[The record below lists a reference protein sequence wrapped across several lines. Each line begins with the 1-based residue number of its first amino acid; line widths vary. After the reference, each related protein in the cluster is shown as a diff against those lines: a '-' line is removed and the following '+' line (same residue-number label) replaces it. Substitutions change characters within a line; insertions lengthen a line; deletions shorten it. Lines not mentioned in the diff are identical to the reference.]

1 MSVHPIKRVVCFEN
15 DISLILSLGFQG
27 EVLLQRGARES
38 SHPANDIAGNG
49 SIRSFIDH
57 PIEVI
62 KEATQELTVRISNKV
77 SSILADLTKSE
88 AEPVGVANYQPRHDL
103 QSCYVR
109 MGSESA
115 SVAMEQVSQP
125 LSHAQSAGDFR
136 AGLTPAAAPNE
147 ASSIGNAP
155 NEASS
160 IGNPVA
166 ASSSTGGSA
175 AAFQTSAAAF
185 QTSPLHDKRLV
196 VCTGCRRQLSYPQ
209 AATAIQCV
217 MCRTIMTVGG
227 PNLSPATRCCRCPTV
242 FPWPPGAQ
250 QVRAGLEARVRP
262 NTERDRQA
270 DMQAGTQARRQ
281 EAREGGL
288 ARGCTERGSGEGS
301 GPFAAVPARE
311 PGL

>member
-1 MSVHPIKRVVCFEN
+1 M
-15 DISLILSLGFQG
+15 
-27 EVLLQRGARES
+27 LQRGARES

-147 ASSIGNAP
+147 ASSIGN
-155 NEASS
+155 
-160 IGNPVA
+160 PVA

-250 QVRAGLEARVRP
+250 QVRAGLEAHVRP
-262 NTERDRQA
+262 NTERDRHA
-270 DMQAGTQARRQ
+270 GRQAGRQAGSKGGRIG
-281 EAREGGL
+281 ARLHRAWLGGGKRPL
-288 ARGCTERGSGEGS
+288 RSGARPGTRAV
-301 GPFAAVPARE
+301 GP
-311 PGL
+311 